1 MGLQEIEIGPWTPD
15 HGPWT
20 LDLRLEIM
28 VIGLLTLNIRKIA
41 PCTYFLKTCFLQC
54 CIVAVAE
61 LHQCNGSDDNDNEM
75 KEYFLQ

>member
-28 VIGLLTLNIRKIA
+28 VIGLLTLNLRKIA
-41 PCTYFLKTCFLQC
+41 PCTYFLKTCF
-54 CIVAVAE
+54 
-61 LHQCNGSDDNDNEM
+61 
-75 KEYFLQ
+75 